1 MYSKQEYVKEH
12 IFSIIWDL
20 GCRGLYCEE
29 IEPYQSN
36 DIEEILNELLQGN
49 SDILQIGVM
58 YKFDNEKVV
67 HTMELSEIAEINKD
81 LIENIKNNQ
90 EARYFDSYCSC
101 DFEFASIPVDDEK
114 IRFIITDCN
123 NEPIVLFDNIISKDN
138 FLTEITRIF
147 YEINNKIKEIVSDY
161 IKRNNLSP
169 KQGEELLNLLYEWR

>member
-1 MYSKQEYVKEH
+1 MGSKLSNKE
-12 IFSIIWDL
+12 FSITWDL

-29 IEPYQSN
+29 IEPYQPN

-58 YKFDNEKVV
+58 YKFNNEKAV

-101 DFEFASIPVDDEK
+101 DFEFASIPIDDEK
-114 IRFIITDCN
+114 IRFIITNCN
-123 NEPIVLFDNIISKDN
+123 NEPIVLFDNVISNASFKKKLSKLSNGTYTTPAN
-138 FLTEITRIF
+138 FP
-147 YEINNKIKEIVSDY
+147 K
-161 IKRNNLSP
+161 LS
-169 KQGEELLNLLYEWR
+169 